1 MWTRLSRW
9 LPPASNRRDVAR
21 LTLQA
26 GLAAGVAMLVV
37 DLLNAPEAFLA
48 VVSAVLVL
56 QRNSDTTLHTAA
68 VRMVAA
74 AVGTVVGGLSLA
86 LLGPILPD
94 TVPVLVAA
102 LVMGGIVGWKP
113 ELNFGV
119 IAGVGLAMGV
129 DGSLVQA
136 VQERSQA
143 IFLGVLVGIA
153 VGLLVLPESALSRAR
168 RQLGTVLR
176 LCRELLDR
184 TVGTALDDGSAELSS
199 LRARFSA
206 AMSELRTTVAAQRV
220 AGHDRAAAYAR
231 AVQGCD
237 RLWHALNI
245 LDRVVETGKGGVDV
259 EQEARDQLT
268 AIRADAAEALS
279 CLADLRRVPEADLAT
294 LTSACRQVQRRPGSE
309 ASAEDEV
316 RGVALIFGLSEVS
329 RNIAEINEAICA
341 IRAAD

>member
-1 MWTRLSRW
+1 MWTRLTRW
-9 LPPASNRRDVAR
+9 LPPASKRRDVAR

-26 GLAAGVAMLVV
+26 GLAAGLAMLVI

-68 VRMVAA
+68 VRLVAA
-74 AVGTVVGGLSLA
+74 AVGTIVGGLSLA
-86 LLGPILPD
+86 LLGPAFPD

-102 LVMGGIVGWKP
+102 LIMGGIVAWQP
-113 ELNFGV
+113 SLNFGV
-119 IAGVGLAMGV
+119 IAGVGLAMGA
-129 DGSLVQA
+129 DGSLIQA

-143 IFLGVLVGIA
+143 IFLGVFVGIL

-176 LCRELLDR
+176 LCRELLDQ
-184 TVGTALDDGSAELSS
+184 TVETALEDGNAELSS
-199 LRARFSA
+199 PRARFSG
-206 AMSELRTTVAAQRV
+206 AMNELRTTVAARRV
-220 AGHDRAAAYAR
+220 AGHDRGAAYAR

-245 LDRVVETGKGGVDV
+245 LDRVAESGDGGVEI
-259 EQEARDQLT
+259 EQEARSQLT

-294 LTSACRQVQRRPGSE
+294 LTSACRQVHRDLASGG
-309 ASAEDEV
+309 SAEDEV
-316 RGVALIFGLSEVS
+316 RGVALIFGLAEVS
-329 RNIAEINEAICA
+329 RNIAEINEAVCA